1 MKCSVVRNGCN
12 GRMVDILKVF
22 VLSEIVVLE
31 SGVIQGLVIEGFP
44 CFLVDSPKIT
54 LQGFSRLN
62 LFSGRRRIKV
72 IPFYAGESRK
82 SSSSKKF

>member
-12 GRMVDILKVF
+12 GRMDDILRVF
-22 VLSEIVVLE
+22 ILGEIMVLE

-44 CFLVDSPKIT
+44 CFLVDLPKIT
-54 LQGFSRLN
+54 LQGFSGLD

-72 IPFYAGESRK
+72 ILFYTRESGK
-82 SSSSKKF
+82 SSLSEKF